1 MSQPSELAPLEAES
15 LSHVTGGMQGGS
27 AMQLLSMLGGLRGA
41 GGQGQA
47 QEPSAGAEGQAQPS
61 SGGLPADQT
70 MAQIMAFAKSPS
82 LESGMSLVGALMS
95 RRSQGQ
101 QT

>member
-1 MSQPSELAPLEAES
+1 MSQPSELAPLEPES
-15 LSHVTGGMQGGS
+15 LSHVTGGMQGGG

-41 GGQGQA
+41 GGQDQA
-47 QEPSAGAEGQAQPS
+47 QEPSAGAEGQAQA
-61 SGGLPADQT
+61 SGGGFPID
-70 MAQIMAFAKSPS
+70 QIMAFAKSPS